1 MLKISERMSLANINI
16 VNKKASFEYEILE
29 RYEAGIV
36 LLGTEIKSLRQGKAS
51 ISEGYCYLNKGEM
64 FVKGMNIVEY
74 SHGGYANHDP
84 KRERKL
90 LLRAIELRKLQKRVN
105 EKGLSLVL
113 TRLYINEKGK
123 AKLELALG
131 RGKHTYDKRDDI
143 KKKDTERDMQ
153 RAMRR

>member
-1 MLKISERMSLANINI
+1 MSLANINI

>member
-1 MLKISERMSLANINI
+1 LLKISERMSLANINI

-105 EKGLSLVL
+105 EKG
-113 TRLYINEKGK
+113 K

>member
-1 MLKISERMSLANINI
+1 LLKISERMSLANINI